1 MRLLLDT
8 HTFLW
13 FIDDHPR
20 LSSNAKSLLE
30 SDNDL
35 LLSTA
40 SLWEIAIKFSLGKL
54 ALPQPFEPFVRQQL
68 SSNAIDILE
77 IDTAHLGIVSTLPFH
92 HRDPFDR
99 LLVAQAMAEQLPIVS
114 TDMQG
119 TPIQENKLFQYHF
132 SVPLWE
138 RIRTFIRNLVNLP
151 VWIN

>member
-13 FIDDHPR
+13 FIDDNPR

-54 ALPQPFEPFVRQQL
+54 GLPEPFEPFVRYQL
-68 SSNAIDILE
+68 SVNAIDVLQ
-77 IDTAHLGIVSTLPFH
+77 IDTAHLSVVATLPFH

-99 LLVAQAMAEQLPIVS
+99 LLVAQAMVEELPIVS
-114 TDMQG
+114 TDVQFDAYS
-119 TPIQENKLFQYHF
+119 IER
-132 SVPLWE
+132 LW
-138 RIRTFIRNLVNLP
+138 
-151 VWIN
+151 

>member
-13 FIDDHPR
+13 FIDDNPR

-40 SLWEIAIKFSLGKL
+40 SLWEIAIKLSLGKL
-54 ALPQPFEPFVRQQL
+54 GLPQPFERFVRQEL
-68 SSNAIDILE
+68 RVNAIDILQIE
-77 IDTAHLGIVSTLPFH
+77 TVHLHVVSSLPFH

-99 LLVAQAMAEQLPIVS
+99 LLVAQATVDLLPIVS
-114 TDMQG
+114 ADEEFDAYS
-119 TPIQENKLFQYHF
+119 IER
-132 SVPLWE
+132 LW
-138 RIRTFIRNLVNLP
+138 
-151 VWIN
+151 

>member
-13 FIDDHPR
+13 FIDDNPR
-20 LSSNAKSLLE
+20 LSSEAKSLLE

-54 ALPQPFEPFVRQQL
+54 GLPEPFEPFVRYQL
-68 SSNAIDILE
+68 SVNAIDVLQ
-77 IDTAHLGIVSTLPFH
+77 IDTAHLSVVATLPFH

-99 LLVAQAMAEQLPIVS
+99 LLVAQAMVEELPIVS
-114 TDMQG
+114 TDVQFDAYS
-119 TPIQENKLFQYHF
+119 IER
-132 SVPLWE
+132 LW
-138 RIRTFIRNLVNLP
+138 
-151 VWIN
+151 

>member
-13 FIDDHPR
+13 FIDDNPR

-40 SLWEIAIKFSLGKL
+40 SLWEIAIKLSIGKL
-54 ALPQPFEPFVRQQL
+54 SLPQPFEPFVREQL
-68 SSNAIDILE
+68 SINAIDIQQIE
-77 IDTAHLGIVSTLPFH
+77 TAHLHVVSTLAFH

-99 LLVAQAMAEQLPIVS
+99 LLVAQAMVERLPIVS
-114 TDMQG
+114 ADVEFDG
-119 TPIQENKLFQYHF
+119 YSIER
-132 SVPLWE
+132 LW
-138 RIRTFIRNLVNLP
+138 
-151 VWIN
+151 

>member
-8 HTFLW
+8 HSFLW
-13 FIDDHPR
+13 FIDDNPR

-35 LLSTA
+35 LLSTT
-40 SLWEIAIKFSLGKL
+40 SLWEIAIKLSIGKL
-54 ALPQPFEPFVRQQL
+54 AFPQPFEPFVRQQL

-77 IDTAHLGIVSTLPFH
+77 IETVHLGIVSTLPFH

-114 TDMQG
+114 TDVHLDAYS
-119 TPIQENKLFQYHF
+119 IER
-132 SVPLWE
+132 LW
-138 RIRTFIRNLVNLP
+138 
-151 VWIN
+151 